1 MEKVKKTPQR
11 KCIGCAERRDKGD
24 LMRIVRTPDGEIRF
38 DTTGRA
44 AGRGAYICKNLE
56 CFEKCVKKRVFDRV
70 FQEKLSD
77 EVYESLKEEYAKLGQ
92 NS

>member
-1 MEKVKKTPQR
+1 MEKVKKIPQR

-44 AGRGAYICKNLE
+44 AGRGAYLCPDLE
-56 CFEKCVKKRVFDRV
+56 CLKRARKSRAL
-70 FQEKLSD
+70 ERALEISIPA
-77 EVYESLKEEYAKLGQ
+77 EVYDAMEAELEGRDGQ
-92 NS
+92 E